1 MVACAVRWLSAAAV
15 ASLALL
21 WRRIRPIVRLSV
33 HALQERSHELYA
45 AKRFDEALEAAAAAR
60 DLARNELGEESS
72 THQRMIFHLAA
83 VLAAMR
89 RHEETGALLSECEV
103 LACRMHG
110 DSSLALV
117 PICHARAELHEA
129 AGDYA
134 LAIAALERAR
144 DLRHDSLGSAH
155 PDYARSCFNLAG
167 LLLCRAFRARGHTTM
182 HVLLNHHMPASKA
195 PCKRGPRHERSA
207 ARRARMARRRQRVS
221 LGVVGLPLAAVASVS
236 PRAALVTQ
244 ARGGGR
250 FRGCGASKGVCAGEP
265 MALGARRGGRHRTHA
280 IESCSNPARHCS
292 SSYSTV
298 AGRTVSKSFPTARA
312 PSGG

>member
-129 AGDYA
+129 C
-134 LAIAALERAR
+134 L
-144 DLRHDSLGSAH
+144 
-155 PDYARSCFNLAG
+155 F
-167 LLLCRAFRARGHTTM
+167 
-182 HVLLNHHMPASKA
+182 VL
-195 PCKRGPRHERSA
+195 
-207 ARRARMARRRQRVS
+207 
-221 LGVVGLPLAAVASVS
+221 
-236 PRAALVTQ
+236 
-244 ARGGGR
+244 
-250 FRGCGASKGVCAGEP
+250 F
-265 MALGARRGGRHRTHA
+265 
-280 IESCSNPARHCS
+280 
-292 SSYSTV
+292 
-298 AGRTVSKSFPTARA
+298 F
-312 PSGG
+312 

>member
-167 LLLCRAFRARGHTTM
+167 LLLRHANE
-182 HVLLNHHMPASKA
+182 VLVMSD
-195 PCKRGPRHERSA
+195 
-207 ARRARMARRRQRVS
+207 RQRAVLAGRAVDS
-221 LGVVGLPLAAVASVS
+221 GLEAAAVSADAEQAKEFVQALLELILYGGWPNRLKELPDCKGAIGRLESWLAERNFPLPSDPALCESSDDGLEVSDSESVS
-236 PRAALVTQ
+236 EA
-244 ARGGGR
+244 GGE
-250 FRGCGASKGVCAGEP
+250 AEGE
-265 MALGARRGGRHRTHA
+265 R
-280 IESCSNPARHCS
+280 
-292 SSYSTV
+292 
-298 AGRTVSKSFPTARA
+298 
-312 PSGG
+312 

>member
-207 ARRARMARRRQRVS
+207 ARRARRARRRQR
-221 LGVVGLPLAAVASVS
+221 
-236 PRAALVTQ
+236 

-250 FRGCGASKGVCAGEP
+250 FRGCGASKGVCAGIARAHTLRWLAEP
-265 MALGARRGGRHRTHA
+265 SQRASRLQGRHRA
-280 IESCSNPARHCS
+280 ARELARRTQLS
-292 SSYSTV
+292 SSF
-298 AGRTVSKSFPTARA
+298 GPRA
-312 PSGG
+312 VREQ

>member
-167 LLLCRAFRARGHTTM
+167 LLLRHANE
-182 HVLLNHHMPASKA
+182 VLVMSD
-195 PCKRGPRHERSA
+195 
-207 ARRARMARRRQRVS
+207 RQR
-221 LGVVGLPLAAVASVS
+221 AV
-236 PRAALVTQ
+236 L
-244 ARGGGR
+244 
-250 FRGCGASKGVCAGEP
+250 
-265 MALGARRGGRHRTHA
+265 
-280 IESCSNPARHCS
+280 
-292 SSYSTV
+292 
-298 AGRTVSKSFPTARA
+298 AGRAVD
-312 PSGG
+312 SG